1 MSLSAGGLSWMADS
15 SNCSMARMN
24 FGWAA
29 INSLRAASSFPA
41 LSLTGFGADS
51 LEERVLRNGL
61 RRWRYS
67 WYSWLVQAS
76 FEDVVPEGD
85 GVLIGGGCPF
95 QGAPFLFLL
104 GSFWSNLYWLNWYI
118 RCVCFPVVFMVVGGW
133 GSGGGIWGI
142 VPCGVLARGVE
153 GAGPFGSAWGWFSRF
168 SWFPRRTFGR
178 RTFGGVGIR
187 RLACYGA
194 KLGLMDSLG
203 CW

>member
-1 MSLSAGGLSWMADS
+1 MADS

-76 FEDVVPEGD
+76 LRTWFLKETAYSLAV
-85 GVLIGGGCPF
+85 GVHSRVRLFYSYWELLVEFVLVELVHQVCLFPSRVHGGGRLGVGRRDMGDSTLRGF
-95 QGAPFLFLL
+95 GA
-104 GSFWSNLYWLNWYI
+104 
-118 RCVCFPVVFMVVGGW
+118 R
-133 GSGGGIWGI
+133 
-142 VPCGVLARGVE
+142 VE

>member
-1 MSLSAGGLSWMADS
+1 MGCDQFAESCVLVSGFVSDWFWCGFIGGEGVEKWFEALEVFLVFLVGAGL
-15 SNCSMARMN
+15 
-24 FGWAA
+24 
-29 INSLRAASSFPA
+29 
-41 LSLTGFGADS
+41 
-51 LEERVLRNGL
+51 
-61 RRWRYS
+61 
-67 WYSWLVQAS
+67 

-168 SWFPRRTFGR
+168 SWFPRRTFG
-178 RTFGGVGIR
+178 GVGIR